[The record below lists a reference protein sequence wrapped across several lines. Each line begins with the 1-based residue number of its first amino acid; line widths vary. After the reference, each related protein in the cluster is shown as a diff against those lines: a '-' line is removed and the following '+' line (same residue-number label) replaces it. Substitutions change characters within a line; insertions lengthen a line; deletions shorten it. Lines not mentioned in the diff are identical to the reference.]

1 MTATIALPR
10 QPHSDWLARLRTIMV
25 LRPGQRVVN
34 VPGIGVSVS
43 RRAVASGGVDWWL
56 AGGAPTPVA
65 VYQPKGAASLAA
77 SYVNLANPGTYD
89 AAPGV
94 APMWAAETGW
104 TFNGSTQYLDT
115 GYAAANTSNKSLI
128 VRYSGVVASSFGALV
143 GVLDGPASKGWGMQ
157 PWRDG
162 TTNVLYISGGSAKQV
177 SPQLAA
183 GVLAIAGTQAYRNGV
198 ADGTAW
204 TYTTWTPYH
213 TVYIGMWRGT
223 LNVSYLACSVQAV
236 AIYETTLTAPQVAAV
251 SAAMAA
257 L

>member
-1 MTATIALPR
+1 MTATIALTR
-10 QPHSDWLARLRTIMV
+10 LDWLSRLRTIMV
-25 LRPGQRVVN
+25 LRAGQRHVAL
-34 VPGIGVSVS
+34 PGDCVEV
-43 RRAVASGGVDWWL
+43 RGGRNTLQGGGDWWL

-89 AAPGV
+89 ASPGV
-94 APMWAAETGW
+94 APTFATATGW

-115 GYAAANTSNKSLI
+115 GYAAGNTSNKSII
-128 VRYSGVVASSFGALV
+128 VRYSGVAAISYGAPM
-143 GVLDGPASKGWGMQ
+143 GVLDAVANKGWGMQ
-157 PWRDG
+157 PWRPG
-162 TTNVLYISGGSAKQV
+162 TTHVLYVSGGNARQV

-204 TYTTWTPYH
+204 TYTAWTPYH

-223 LNVSYLACSVQAV
+223 AGIYYLACSVQAA
-236 AIYETTLTAPQVAAV
+236 AIYETTLTAPQVATV